1 MDHWCEPWLKGS
13 KIELTMFVH
22 PIFLSFTK
30 TQEQNKDFVDIM
42 EPKIFKAKNKRCKIS
57 RGFTAFVVSVYK
69 RREKKNRFYKKIDDE
84 RLHTSCIYQLQ
95 TKPKIIACSSVT
107 TSYRQAIYSFQT

>member
-1 MDHWCEPWLKGS
+1 
-13 KIELTMFVH
+13 MFVH

-57 RGFTAFVVSVYK
+57 RGFTAFVVLCTKDGKK
-69 RREKKNRFYKKIDDE
+69 RTDFTKN
-84 RLHTSCIYQLQ
+84 
-95 TKPKIIACSSVT
+95 
-107 TSYRQAIYSFQT
+107 